1 MKIKKLIS
9 ALVLGSMLVGL
20 SGCNITDFSAEN
32 LLRPPK
38 AVGDEAEIEQLIAK
52 TADSGYTLKYPKNG
66 KFRSAIIMTDLDG
79 NDSNEAVAFFR
90 NSDETSSVHM
100 LVMYSKDNSWE
111 IASDNIFETT
121 DIDSVDFADLTGNGK
136 AEIIVNSTTYT
147 PNVGKLSCY
156 SYSEGKTTEV
166 GSGQSCSSFVTGD
179 FDNDG
184 TSEIMSLV
192 LYTTENEA
200 LASMLDYN
208 EDSKSLYAK
217 AMANMDPNVVKYKNI
232 AVTKLDND
240 ITGIVVD
247 GTSANEVTNTQVIF
261 YSRDLAILRNPL
273 FKEKAKNITRRSSQV
288 ICSDI
293 DKDGKLEIPVTLD
306 LPKQSGDSKNIY
318 ADKIIWNSFDS
329 PKEALVCLLYTS

>member
-90 NSDETSSVHM
+90 NSVETSSVHM

-121 DIDSVDFADLTGNGK
+121 DIDSVAG
-136 AEIIVNSTTYT
+136 
-147 PNVGKLSCY
+147 
-156 SYSEGKTTEV
+156 
-166 GSGQSCSSFVTGD
+166 
-179 FDNDG
+179 
-184 TSEIMSLV
+184 
-192 LYTTENEA
+192 
-200 LASMLDYN
+200 
-208 EDSKSLYAK
+208 
-217 AMANMDPNVVKYKNI
+217 
-232 AVTKLDND
+232 
-240 ITGIVVD
+240 
-247 GTSANEVTNTQVIF
+247 
-261 YSRDLAILRNPL
+261 
-273 FKEKAKNITRRSSQV
+273 
-288 ICSDI
+288 
-293 DKDGKLEIPVTLD
+293 
-306 LPKQSGDSKNIY
+306 
-318 ADKIIWNSFDS
+318 
-329 PKEALVCLLYTS
+329 

>member
-90 NSDETSSVHM
+90 NSAETSSVHM

-111 IASDNIFETT
+111 IVSDNIFETT

-136 AEIIVNSTTYT
+136 AEIIVNRKVQITNS
-147 PNVGKLSCY
+147 KHIQI
-156 SYSEGKTTEV
+156 EV
-166 GSGQSCSSFVTGD
+166 
-179 FDNDG
+179 
-184 TSEIMSLV
+184 I
-192 LYTTENEA
+192 
-200 LASMLDYN
+200 
-208 EDSKSLYAK
+208 
-217 AMANMDPNVVKYKNI
+217 
-232 AVTKLDND
+232 
-240 ITGIVVD
+240 
-247 GTSANEVTNTQVIF
+247 
-261 YSRDLAILRNPL
+261 
-273 FKEKAKNITRRSSQV
+273 
-288 ICSDI
+288 
-293 DKDGKLEIPVTLD
+293 
-306 LPKQSGDSKNIY
+306 QSGK
-318 ADKIIWNSFDS
+318 AIINSIKHIF
-329 PKEALVCLLYTS
+329 

>member
-90 NSDETSSVHM
+90 NSAETSSVHM

-121 DIDSVDFADLTGNGK
+121 DIDSVDWTFCRCAPHGWPPWPPVPRRADLSTGLWK
-136 AEIIVNSTTYT
+136 IPPAFPRLAAS
-147 PNVGKLSCY
+147 KLR
-156 SYSEGKTTEV
+156 
-166 GSGQSCSSFVTGD
+166 F
-179 FDNDG
+179 FN
-184 TSEIMSLV
+184 
-192 LYTTENEA
+192 
-200 LASMLDYN
+200 
-208 EDSKSLYAK
+208 
-217 AMANMDPNVVKYKNI
+217 AN
-232 AVTKLDND
+232 
-240 ITGIVVD
+240 
-247 GTSANEVTNTQVIF
+247 
-261 YSRDLAILRNPL
+261 
-273 FKEKAKNITRRSSQV
+273 
-288 ICSDI
+288 
-293 DKDGKLEIPVTLD
+293 
-306 LPKQSGDSKNIY
+306 
-318 ADKIIWNSFDS
+318 
-329 PKEALVCLLYTS
+329 

>member
-166 GSGQSCSSFVTGD
+166 GSGQSCSSFVTGILTMTEQARLCRL
-179 FDNDG
+179 FS
-184 TSEIMSLV
+184 TQPKTRLLRQCLI
-192 LYTTENEA
+192 TTRT
-200 LASMLDYN
+200 
-208 EDSKSLYAK
+208 AK
-217 AMANMDPNVVKYKNI
+217 ACM
-232 AVTKLDND
+232 
-240 ITGIVVD
+240 
-247 GTSANEVTNTQVIF
+247 
-261 YSRDLAILRNPL
+261 
-273 FKEKAKNITRRSSQV
+273 
-288 ICSDI
+288 
-293 DKDGKLEIPVTLD
+293 
-306 LPKQSGDSKNIY
+306 PKQWQTWIRM
-318 ADKIIWNSFDS
+318 
-329 PKEALVCLLYTS
+329 L

>member
-1 MKIKKLIS
+1 
-9 ALVLGSMLVGL
+9 
-20 SGCNITDFSAEN
+20 
-32 LLRPPK
+32 
-38 AVGDEAEIEQLIAK
+38 
-52 TADSGYTLKYPKNG
+52 
-66 KFRSAIIMTDLDG
+66 
-79 NDSNEAVAFFR
+79 
-90 NSDETSSVHM
+90 
-100 LVMYSKDNSWE
+100 
-111 IASDNIFETT
+111 
-121 DIDSVDFADLTGNGK
+121 
-136 AEIIVNSTTYT
+136 
-147 PNVGKLSCY
+147 
-156 SYSEGKTTEV
+156 
-166 GSGQSCSSFVTGD
+166 
-179 FDNDG
+179 
-184 TSEIMSLV
+184 MSLV

-318 ADKIIWNSFDS
+318 ADKIIWNSFDA
-329 PKEALVCLLYTS
+329 PKEALVAKQAVIINYDYMFMMNYADKWSENKVTAITDLESETTSFYAWNGTKLDTELFEIKVFPISKWESGKSDDFTLITKDDKYAYTFNNINPDTQISLSDDEIKTGFSTLDQSGI

>member
-90 NSDETSSVHM
+90 NSVETSSVHM

-121 DIDSVDFADLTGNGK
+121 DIDSVH
-136 AEIIVNSTTYT
+136 
-147 PNVGKLSCY
+147 
-156 SYSEGKTTEV
+156 SECRQAFLLLLLGRQDKR
-166 GSGQSCSSFVTGD
+166 SGFG
-179 FDNDG
+179 
-184 TSEIMSLV
+184 
-192 LYTTENEA
+192 
-200 LASMLDYN
+200 
-208 EDSKSLYAK
+208 
-217 AMANMDPNVVKYKNI
+217 
-232 AVTKLDND
+232 TKL
-240 ITGIVVD
+240 
-247 GTSANEVTNTQVIF
+247 
-261 YSRDLAILRNPL
+261 
-273 FKEKAKNITRRSSQV
+273 FKL
-288 ICSDI
+288 CY
-293 DKDGKLEIPVTLD
+293 G
-306 LPKQSGDSKNIY
+306 G
-318 ADKIIWNSFDS
+318 F
-329 PKEALVCLLYTS
+329 

>member
-90 NSDETSSVHM
+90 NSAETSSVHM

-136 AEIIVNSTTYT
+136 AEIILIQQPTLRMSASFPATPTRKARQTKWVRDKAVQALLRGILTMTEQARLCRLFSTQ
-147 PNVGKLSCY
+147 P
-156 SYSEGKTTEV
+156 KTRLLR
-166 GSGQSCSSFVTGD
+166 QCL
-179 FDNDG
+179 
-184 TSEIMSLV
+184 I
-192 LYTTENEA
+192 TTRT
-200 LASMLDYN
+200 
-208 EDSKSLYAK
+208 AK
-217 AMANMDPNVVKYKNI
+217 ACM
-232 AVTKLDND
+232 
-240 ITGIVVD
+240 
-247 GTSANEVTNTQVIF
+247 
-261 YSRDLAILRNPL
+261 
-273 FKEKAKNITRRSSQV
+273 
-288 ICSDI
+288 
-293 DKDGKLEIPVTLD
+293 
-306 LPKQSGDSKNIY
+306 PKQWQTWIRM
-318 ADKIIWNSFDS
+318 
-329 PKEALVCLLYTS
+329 L

>member
-90 NSDETSSVHM
+90 NSAETSSVHM

-166 GSGQSCSSFVTGD
+166 GSGQSCSSFVTAI
-179 FDNDG
+179 F
-184 TSEIMSLV
+184 
-192 LYTTENEA
+192 LYFTTFGSMFAIA
-200 LASMLDYN
+200 LAYRLLLS
-208 EDSKSLYAK
+208 SL
-217 AMANMDPNVVKYKNI
+217 
-232 AVTKLDND
+232 
-240 ITGIVVD
+240 
-247 GTSANEVTNTQVIF
+247 
-261 YSRDLAILRNPL
+261 
-273 FKEKAKNITRRSSQV
+273 
-288 ICSDI
+288 
-293 DKDGKLEIPVTLD
+293 
-306 LPKQSGDSKNIY
+306 
-318 ADKIIWNSFDS
+318 
-329 PKEALVCLLYTS
+329 

>member
-90 NSDETSSVHM
+90 NSAETSSVHM

-156 SYSEGKTTEV
+156 SYSEGKTNEV

-273 FKEKAKNITRRSSQV
+273 FKEKAKNITRRSSQ
-288 ICSDI
+288 
-293 DKDGKLEIPVTLD
+293 
-306 LPKQSGDSKNIY
+306 
-318 ADKIIWNSFDS
+318 IILS
-329 PKEALVCLLYTS
+329 LIHI

>member
-1 MKIKKLIS
+1 
-9 ALVLGSMLVGL
+9 
-20 SGCNITDFSAEN
+20 
-32 LLRPPK
+32 
-38 AVGDEAEIEQLIAK
+38 
-52 TADSGYTLKYPKNG
+52 
-66 KFRSAIIMTDLDG
+66 
-79 NDSNEAVAFFR
+79 
-90 NSDETSSVHM
+90 
-100 LVMYSKDNSWE
+100 
-111 IASDNIFETT
+111 
-121 DIDSVDFADLTGNGK
+121 
-136 AEIIVNSTTYT
+136 
-147 PNVGKLSCY
+147 
-156 SYSEGKTTEV
+156 
-166 GSGQSCSSFVTGD
+166 
-179 FDNDG
+179 
-184 TSEIMSLV
+184 MSLV

-293 DKDGKLEIPVTLD
+293 DKDGKLEISPLR
-306 LPKQSGDSKNIY
+306 LICRKQSGDSKNIY
-318 ADKIIWNSFDS
+318 CRLIMKKMIFRRKPHGKLLVHLAKTTL
-329 PKEALVCLLYTS
+329 ALNGLTT

>member
-179 FDNDG
+179 FDNVRTD
-184 TSEIMSLV
+184 
-192 LYTTENEA
+192 
-200 LASMLDYN
+200 
-208 EDSKSLYAK
+208 
-217 AMANMDPNVVKYKNI
+217 
-232 AVTKLDND
+232 
-240 ITGIVVD
+240 
-247 GTSANEVTNTQVIF
+247 
-261 YSRDLAILRNPL
+261 DLR
-273 FKEKAKNITRRSSQV
+273 
-288 ICSDI
+288 
-293 DKDGKLEIPVTLD
+293 
-306 LPKQSGDSKNIY
+306 
-318 ADKIIWNSFDS
+318 
-329 PKEALVCLLYTS
+329 